1 MIALSAHVQ
10 RYYWGNVGNG
20 EPDEVLLRTTLN
32 ESAQGEKL

>member
-10 RYYWGNVGNG
+10 RYYWGNVGKD

-32 ESAQGEKL
+32 KSAEGEKL